1 MSEKIYAAI
10 IGLGVGLKHFDAI
23 KSSKNSEV
31 IGIFDFDIK
40 KSIALKKKYPY
51 LKIYKNENEIFNDDK
66 INLVSIASYDE
77 HHFRQISKSFK
88 VGKNFI
94 IEKPI
99 CTSRSE
105 FRKLK
110 KLIKKNKNVKF
121 ISNLPLR
128 TEPIFKFFKKKIKQH
143 NKIYYIEADYLW
155 GRSKKLF
162 HWRAK
167 SRNYSVINGAAI
179 HMIDIIIWLMNMR
192 PTHVFTS
199 SNDIGTTRTKFKKN
213 SFSVIMLYFKNGIIA
228 KITANACSVS
238 PHNHN
243 VSIYSKNYT
252 LRNDIYDRYII
263 SKKGKKNLSNIK
275 YPNKGERNKLIKS
288 FTSYLLNH
296 KKKPLITMDEN
307 LFITKVCLAAIESEK
322 KSKKIKI

>member
-1 MSEKIYAAI
+1 M
-10 IGLGVGLKHFDAI
+10 KHFDAI

-105 FRKLK
+105 FRKVK

-128 TEPIFKFFKKKIKQH
+128 TEPIFKFFKKKITQH

-162 HWRAK
+162 HWK
-167 SRNYSVINGAAI
+167 S
-179 HMIDIIIWLMNMR
+179 
-192 PTHVFTS
+192 
-199 SNDIGTTRTKFKKN
+199 
-213 SFSVIMLYFKNGIIA
+213 
-228 KITANACSVS
+228 
-238 PHNHN
+238 
-243 VSIYSKNYT
+243 
-252 LRNDIYDRYII
+252 
-263 SKKGKKNLSNIK
+263 SKKEGFDEIV
-275 YPNKGERNKLIKS
+275 ERWLYSIQ
-288 FTSYLLNH
+288 
-296 KKKPLITMDEN
+296 EN
-307 LFITKVCLAAIESEK
+307 LDRDLEIYNTRSQLEEKIGPFKVLE
-322 KSKKIKI
+322 